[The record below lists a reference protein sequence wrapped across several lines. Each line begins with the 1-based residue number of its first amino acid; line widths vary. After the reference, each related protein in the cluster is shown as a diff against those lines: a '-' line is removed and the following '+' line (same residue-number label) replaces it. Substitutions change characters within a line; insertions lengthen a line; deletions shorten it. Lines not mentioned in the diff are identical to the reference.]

1 MNLMSLIEFFNIIG
15 FYNSTYWLIT
25 IFTIVFGVF
34 AVILAFK
41 KTSYSDPLISLI
53 LAILWLWVGIVFGF
67 IVFGPW
73 TPIVFGISIPGFGY
87 FFGITFTLQGILF
100 LYYGV
105 YRKSFSFKFETNHL
119 GLLGLLLIIYATLF
133 YGLVGFVT
141 GYPFPFYP
149 LFGTSPCPVTIFT
162 IGLFLWADKRISPL
176 VFVLPTILALIG
188 LVPVLAF
195 GVFADIGLF
204 LSGFICL
211 FLMFKHWKEPQ
222 PTGV

>member
-1 MNLMSLIEFFNIIG
+1 MSATEFFNIMG

-25 IFTIVFGVF
+25 VLTVVFGVL
-34 AVILAFK
+34 AVILVVR
-41 KTSYSDPLISLI
+41 KTSYSDRAISLI
-53 LAILWLWVGIVFGF
+53 LAILWLWVGLVFGF

-73 TPIVFGISIPGFGY
+73 TPIAFGIPIPGFGY
-87 FFGITFTLQGILF
+87 FFGITFTLQGILL

-105 YRKSFSFKFETNHL
+105 YRKSLSFKFETDPL
-119 GLLGLLLIIYATLF
+119 GLLGLLLIIYAVLF
-133 YGLVGFVT
+133 YGLVGLAT

-195 GVFADIGLF
+195 GVFADFGLF

-211 FLMFKHWKEPQ
+211 FLLFKHWKGPQ
-222 PTGV
+222 PAGV